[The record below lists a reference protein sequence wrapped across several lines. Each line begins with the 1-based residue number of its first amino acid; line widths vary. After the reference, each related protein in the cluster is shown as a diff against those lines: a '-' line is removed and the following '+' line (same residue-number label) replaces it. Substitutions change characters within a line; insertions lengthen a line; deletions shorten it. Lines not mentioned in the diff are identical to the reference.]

1 MVKLLLIYIIIF
13 CSNNCYS
20 QLVKNNNPII
30 NKDSIFIGTTK
41 MPVIVS
47 SKLTIKIYPNP
58 AINKISLQVT
68 GFKPG
73 LVMVKIL
80 DDKGILYTNDNRL
93 LTTSEDEI
101 AMFLQLK
108 RGVYFVIISQQN
120 KSVRKKLMVL

>member
-1 MVKLLLIYIIIF
+1 
-13 CSNNCYS
+13 
-20 QLVKNNNPII
+20 
-30 NKDSIFIGTTK
+30 

-58 AINKISLQVT
+58 AINKIALQVS